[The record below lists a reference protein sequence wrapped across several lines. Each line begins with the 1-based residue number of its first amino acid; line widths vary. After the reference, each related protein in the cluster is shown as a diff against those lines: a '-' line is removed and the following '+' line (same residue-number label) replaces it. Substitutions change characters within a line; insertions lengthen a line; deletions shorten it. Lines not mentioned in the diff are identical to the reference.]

1 MKREWKIALLSF
13 IIFLLLYIWLHKR
26 WLSDVTL
33 NYGDSIEIPSSVKP
47 YTVAIPYHQEPG
59 IDY

>member
-1 MKREWKIALLSF
+1 MVLLSF

-33 NYGDSIEIPSSVKP
+33 NYGDSIDIPTSVKP